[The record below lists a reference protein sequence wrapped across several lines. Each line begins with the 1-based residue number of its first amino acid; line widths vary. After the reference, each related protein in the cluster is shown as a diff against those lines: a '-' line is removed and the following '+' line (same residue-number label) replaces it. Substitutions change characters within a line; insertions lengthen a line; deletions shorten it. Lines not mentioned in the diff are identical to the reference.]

1 MKRAVVLA
9 SLLVALAGCSKKKS
23 EPSPVPPAP
32 PAAAEDAPV
41 QRASAT
47 PPAPD
52 PEPPELPTESDFEQE
67 ASEKITGSNLERELD
82 QLERELIGR

>member
-1 MKRAVVLA
+1 MKRALVLA
-9 SLLVALAGCSKKKS
+9 LLLALAGCSKKKS

-41 QRASAT
+41 ERASAT
-47 PPAPD
+47 PPALE